1 MFLSMGD
8 RDLGVAFHTH
18 PGSQASSRGEAK
30 DSTLFSSRD
39 RYLLGP
45 TEWPKM
51 SQASCGV
58 WREVSGLLSRPCIKD
73 GPHLEMTGAFLGF
86 SRAAAPVW
94 VFLRGTTGSSR
105 SLMLSMRR
113 GSCVATQQLKNPTNC
128 SFLTSDRARIAV
140 ALGSLE
146 TLDPNPSQSR
156 PGF

>member
-1 MFLSMGD
+1 MTAAFLSSAP
-8 RDLGVAFHTH
+8 LLTFHTH

-39 RYLLGP
+39 RYLLEP

-105 SLMLSMRR
+105 SLSR
-113 GSCVATQQLKNPTNC
+113 GANEIRSPFPWRGVACHCYGVMVGESGLKT
-128 SFLTSDRARIAV
+128 R
-140 ALGSLE
+140 
-146 TLDPNPSQSR
+146 
-156 PGF
+156 

>member
-8 RDLGVAFHTH
+8 RDLGVAFHTP

-30 DSTLFSSRD
+30 ESTLFSSHD
-39 RYLLGP
+39 RYLLEP

-94 VFLRGTTGSSR
+94 GFTRGTTGSS
-105 SLMLSMRR
+105 
-113 GSCVATQQLKNPTNC
+113 
-128 SFLTSDRARIAV
+128 
-140 ALGSLE
+140 GSLSCGARKSGLHVRGE
-146 TLDPNPSQSR
+146 GERIIALELW
-156 PGF
+156 